1 MKFILFTRTEG
12 GFKQVP
18 TAWVLAAVSPLAALG
33 VVLGVFLVNVI
44 NPPAEASIQTVEH
57 SEYEAALLELSGG
70 VEAGLEASRE
80 ELQKVR
86 EDADSQLQVMSMRV
100 AQLQARLGRMEAT
113 ARQLAE
119 SDPTLSKAL
128 DFASPVAVGGP
139 DSELQV
145 EIVDVVAQLEQ
156 LDARVADRER
166 QLEVLENL
174 VVGDDVA
181 ARLTPKG
188 QPIVT
193 GWLSSPF
200 GKRTD
205 PFSGKQK
212 WHSGVDFA
220 GPDGGEIIAVADGI
234 VSFSGRR
241 SGYGLLVE
249 VTHADGY
256 ATRYAHNKENLVSV
270 GDQVVA
276 GEVLG
281 RIGSTGRSTGPH
293 VHFELLKDGK
303 KINPW
308 KVVASKR

>member
-18 TAWVLAAVSPLAALG
+18 TSWVLAFIAPLAALG
-33 VVLGVFLVNVI
+33 VVLGVFMVNLI
-44 NPPAEASIQTVEH
+44 NPPAEAALQTVEH
-57 SEYEAALLELSGG
+57 TEYEAALLELSGG

-80 ELQKVR
+80 ALQKVR
-86 EDADSQLQVMSMRV
+86 DDADSQLQVMSLRV

-113 ARQLAE
+113 ARQIAE
-119 SDPTLSKAL
+119 ADPTLSKAM
-128 DFASPVAVGGP
+128 DFNAPVAAGGP
-139 DSELQV
+139 NSELQV
-145 EIVDVVAQLEQ
+145 EMIDVVAQLEL

-174 VVGDDVA
+174 VVGDDIA
-181 ARLTPKG
+181 ARLTPRG
-188 QPIVT
+188 SPIVT

-200 GKRTD
+200 GKRAD

-212 WHSGVDFA
+212 WHSGIDFA
-220 GPDGGEIIAVADGI
+220 GPDGGDIIAVADGI

-249 VTHADGY
+249 VMHADGY

-276 GEVLG
+276 GEVLAHLG
-281 RIGSTGRSTGPH
+281 TTGRSTGPH